1 MEVRFADLEQTARYK
16 LLIGLV
22 YPRPIALISTTNAN
36 GVHNAAPFS
45 FFNVVADEPP
55 MVMVS
60 FNRRRDGTLKHTVRN
75 IRRSRCF
82 VVNLVDEAIANQML
96 VAGQDLPDAVSE
108 FEAASLTPAP
118 SVMIDPPR
126 IVESPVSLECR
137 LVRRLTFG
145 RAREIVLGEVLY
157 AHIREG
163 LVDLATG
170 RVAES
175 YSPIGRLYGDRYCTT
190 RQRFDLPGPLP
201 PP

>member
-1 MEVRFADLEQTARYK
+1 MEVRFADLEQAARYK

-45 FFNVVADEPP
+45 FFNVVADEPA

-82 VVNLVDEAIANQML
+82 VVNLVDEAIANRML

-108 FEAASLTPAP
+108 FEAAGLTPAP
-118 SVMIDPPR
+118 SYPPR
-126 IVESPVSLECR
+126 AKHGAWPASR
-137 LVRRLTFG
+137 LADWLP
-145 RAREIVLGEVLY
+145 AWI
-157 AHIREG
+157 
-163 LVDLATG
+163 
-170 RVAES
+170 S
-175 YSPIGRLYGDRYCTT
+175 IGCFFL
-190 RQRFDLPGPLP
+190 
-201 PP
+201 

>member
-82 VVNLVDEAIANQML
+82 VVNLVDEAIANRML

-108 FEAASLTPAP
+108 FEAAGLTPAP
-118 SVMIDPPR
+118 SYPPR
-126 IVESPVSLECR
+126 AKHAGQSRVPPGATTHVWTSAGNRPR
-137 LVRRLTFG
+137 RGAVRAHPG
-145 RAREIVLGEVLY
+145 RAGGFGHRAGHRILLPNRPALWGSLLHY
-157 AHIREG
+157 P
-163 LVDLATG
+163 ATV
-170 RVAES
+170 RPAW
-175 YSPIGRLYGDRYCTT
+175 PAPAALD
-190 RQRFDLPGPLP
+190 
-201 PP
+201 